1 MATPAQI
8 AANQANSQKST
19 GPKSADGKARS
30 SRNSFKHGLY
40 SKELV
45 LPNED
50 PAELD
55 QLRSSLR
62 AEHQPINTTEEML
75 VNDLAENF
83 WRLRRMREFETRAMQ
98 PENIHV
104 WHDSGLLAV
113 VQRTMASAE
122 RGFHKTLASLRR
134 LQKDRGFVPQ
144 PCHDSQDEIG
154 FVPEQCAQ
162 PGTIRGTLEQ
172 QIGFVPEELQPF
184 LNESGS
190 LKPGGFAAF
199 RAHLYEK
206 IRAQL
211 NELPE
216 TA

>member
-19 GPKSADGKARS
+19 GPKSSEGKARC

-55 QLRSSLR
+55 QLRASLR

-83 WRLRRMREFETRAMQ
+83 WRLRRMRELETRAMQ

-104 WHDSGLLAV
+104 WHDSGLLA
-113 VQRTMASAE
+113 S
-122 RGFHKTLASLRR
+122 
-134 LQKDRGFVPQ
+134 
-144 PCHDSQDEIG
+144 
-154 FVPEQCAQ
+154 
-162 PGTIRGTLEQ
+162 
-172 QIGFVPEELQPF
+172 
-184 LNESGS
+184 
-190 LKPGGFAAF
+190 
-199 RAHLYEK
+199 
-206 IRAQL
+206 
-211 NELPE
+211 
-216 TA
+216 

>member
-1 MATPAQI
+1 MATPAQV

-19 GPKSADGKARS
+19 GPTSSAGKARS

-55 QLRSSLR
+55 QLRASLR
-62 AEHQPINTTEEML
+62 AEHQPINTTEDML

-83 WRLRRMREFETRAMQ
+83 WRLRRMREFETRAML
-98 PENIHV
+98 PENIV
-104 WHDSGLLAV
+104 DWHRTGLLAV

-122 RGFHKTLASLRR
+122 RGFHKSLTALRR
-134 LQKDRGFVPQ
+134 LQRDRGFVPQ
-144 PCHDSQDEIG
+144 ESPEPSAETSDSAVEIG
-154 FVPEQCAQ
+154 FVSEKPKPLAEAEAA
-162 PGTIRGTLEQ
+162 IR
-172 QIGFVPEELQPF
+172 EEMRPF

-190 LKPGGFAAF
+190 LTREGAQKFAAHM
-199 RAHLYEK
+199 REK
-206 IRAQL
+206 CMRQFDT
-211 NELPE
+211 LPK
-216 TA
+216 AA

>member
-19 GPKSADGKARS
+19 GPTSADGKARS

-55 QLRSSLR
+55 QLRASLR

-113 VQRTMASAE
+113 VARTMASAE
-122 RGFHKTLASLRR
+122 RGFHKSLTALRR
-134 LQKDRGFVPQ
+134 AQKDRGFVPQ
-144 PCHDSQDEIG
+144 NSGAVEEIG
-154 FVPEQCAQ
+154 FVPESPQ
-162 PGTIRGTLEQ
+162 PSTVRATLEQ
-172 QIGFVPEELQPF
+172 QIGFVPEELRPF
-184 LNESGS
+184 LDESGAF
-190 LKPGGFAAF
+190 KQGGLAAF
-199 RAHLYEK
+199 RAHIHEK
-206 IRAQL
+206 VRAQL
-211 NELPE
+211 NELELPE
-216 TA
+216 AA